1 MAGFS
6 WRQCRFHAYSCH
18 RRSVPRSS
26 SIGALTRGPRSSSEA
41 STGVW
46 AHRWYRFPSRDA
58 WDNTDFDLL
67 EIVVG
72 AARANA
78 VLTIPAAL
86 ATVEEIPD
94 TEAVNLLSSRPF
106 ELAANPFGING
117 KRMDMNVID
126 QRIRLGDTEV
136 WEITNPTSQ
145 AHPFHVHGD
154 SFQVLSRDG
163 FTPPEHELGWK
174 DVVLV
179 RPNETVRIIKRFR
192 DYGDAVNPF
201 MFHCHILE
209 HEDVGMMGQFVV
221 EVTP

>member
-1 MAGFS
+1 
-6 WRQCRFHAYSCH
+6 
-18 RRSVPRSS
+18 
-26 SIGALTRGPRSSSEA
+26 
-41 STGVW
+41 
-46 AHRWYRFPSRDA
+46 
-58 WDNTDFDLL
+58 
-67 EIVVG
+67 
-72 AARANA
+72 
-78 VLTIPAAL
+78 
-86 ATVEEIPD
+86 
-94 TEAVNLLSSRPF
+94 
-106 ELAANPFGING
+106 
-117 KRMDMNVID
+117 MDMNVID

-163 FTPPEHELGWK
+163 LTPPEHELGWK